1 MILVFN
7 FGGQYC
13 HLIARRIRD
22 MGYEAQIVL
31 PDISFEE
38 VKRINPVGLIFSG
51 SPASVISK
59 DAILTDKRFLDLG
72 VPVLGICY
80 GHQLI
85 TRLMGGKISAK
96 TTKEY
101 GKQQITVRNK
111 SKLLAKTPNKQIV
124 WMSHGDTVEGLAKG
138 FTTVAS
144 TNGCPYAAF
153 SDEQKNIFGVQFH
166 PEVAHTEHGNTIL
179 KNFMNLTKAKKTWSL
194 KDKEKEIISNVK
206 NLVRNKGVIM
216 GVSGGVDSL
225 VASFLI
231 SKATKNIHCVFVD
244 HGLCRKNESEYATEL
259 YKNLGI
265 DLHVEDASNLFLSK
279 LKGVTDPEKKRNIIG
294 NTFIE
299 VFDKKVTE
307 LKKKYKNIE
316 FLGQGTIYPDRI
328 ESAQPGGKAAV
339 IKTHHNVGGL
349 PEKMNLKLVEPLA
362 DLYKDEVRNVGKM
375 LGLKKE
381 WLWRHPFPGP
391 GLAVRILGEISQEKL
406 RIVREADYIFIEE
419 LMKSGYYYKTWQAFA
434 ALLPVRSVGV
444 MGDER
449 TYESMVALRAVT
461 STDAMTADWARLPPD
476 LLEKISSRIVN
487 EVRGVNRVVYD
498 VTQKPPATIEY
509 E

>member
-22 MGYEAQIVL
+22 MGYEAIIVL
-31 PDISFEE
+31 PNISYDE
-38 VKRINPVGLIFSG
+38 VQKMKVDGIILSG
-51 SPASVISK
+51 SPASVIAK
-59 DAILTDKRFLDLG
+59 DAILTDKRFLEMG

-85 TRLMGGKISAK
+85 ARLLRGVISGKR
-96 TTKEY
+96 TKEY
-101 GKQQITVRNK
+101 GKQEVSIKAK
-111 SKLLAKTPNKQIV
+111 SKILAGTPKKQAA
-124 WMSHGDTVEGLAKG
+124 WMSHGDTVEKLPNGFSAIGSTKG
-138 FTTVAS
+138 CQF
-144 TNGCPYAAF
+144 AAF
-153 SDEQKNIFGVQFH
+153 SDEKNNIFGVQFH
-166 PEVAHTEHGNTIL
+166 PEVVHTKYGGKIL
-179 KNFMNLTKAKKTWSL
+179 KNFVNLTGAKKNWKL
-194 KDKEKEIISNVK
+194 EDKEKLIIDDIK
-206 NLVRNKGVIM
+206 NLIGGKGVIM

-225 VASFLI
+225 VASVLI

-244 HGLCRKNESEYATEL
+244 HGLCRKNEAEYAVNL
-259 YKNLGI
+259 YRKLGI
-265 DLHVEDASNLFLSK
+265 NLHVENAGNLFLSR
-279 LKGVTDPEKKRNIIG
+279 LKGITNPEQKRKIIG

-299 VFDKKVTE
+299 VFDKKVSE
-307 LKKKYKNIE
+307 LKKKYKDIE

-349 PEKMNLKLVEPLA
+349 PEKMKLKLVEPLA
-362 DLYKDEVRNVGKM
+362 DLYKDEVRKIGEM

-381 WLWRHPFPGP
+381 WVWRHPFPGP
-391 GLAVRILGEISQEKL
+391 GLAVRILGEITSEKL

-419 LMKSGYYYKTWQAFA
+419 LKKSGYYFKTWQAFA
-434 ALLPVRSVGV
+434 ALLPIKSVGV

-449 TYESMVALRAVT
+449 TYDNMIALRTVT
-461 STDAMTADWARLPPD
+461 STDAMTADWARLPHE
-476 LLEKISSRIVN
+476 LLEKVSSRIVN
-487 EVRGVNRVVYD
+487 EVRGINRVVYD